1 MLTAVSAEVD
11 QAVGA
16 ARPGTLMAIIKT
28 DSRKL
33 TGTIMSLP
41 TAYLVT
47 TKNLDSFLNAL
58 KTAKAPE
65 RVTNKFLQNLEFS
78 SSNDRLFIGMLK
90 SLGFTDESGVPA
102 KRYFDFLDQSQSA
115 RILADAVREAYSDLF
130 AVNVKAN
137 ELSAEE
143 VKNKLR
149 TLTQGKNSDDVLGWM
164 AKTFKALAD
173 LADWSNSSTA
183 PPPTQPPGE
192 AGVAGED
199 DPGKQPPV
207 KPVEEQHREGPTR
220 LRLKE
225 LHYNI
230 QIVLPETRDVAVFD
244 AIFESLKKHL
254 L

>member
-1 MLTAVSAEVD
+1 MF
-11 QAVGA
+11 
-16 ARPGTLMAIIKT
+16 
-28 DSRKL
+28 
-33 TGTIMSLP
+33 LP
-41 TAYLVT
+41 TAYLIS
-47 TKNLDSFLNAL
+47 TKNLDGFLNAL
-58 KTAKAPE
+58 KTAKAPA

-78 SSNDRLFIGMLK
+78 SSADRLFIGLLK
-90 SLGFTDESGVPA
+90 SLGFTDDSGVPA
-102 KRYFDFLDQSQSA
+102 TRYFDFLDQSQSS

-137 ELSAEE
+137 ELSVDE

-149 TLTQGKNSDDVLGWM
+149 TLTQGKNSDGVLASM
-164 AKTFKALAD
+164 AKTFKALTD
-173 LADWSNSSTA
+173 LADWRSSTV
-183 PPPTQPPGE
+183 PPPQPPDP
-192 AGVAGED
+192 AVVAHED
-199 DPGKQPPV
+199 DPGKLPPA
-207 KPVEEQHREGPTR
+207 KPFEEQHRDSSTR

>member
-1 MLTAVSAEVD
+1 
-11 QAVGA
+11 
-16 ARPGTLMAIIKT
+16 
-28 DSRKL
+28 
-33 TGTIMSLP
+33 MSLP

-47 TKNLDSFLNAL
+47 TKNLDAFLNAL

-65 RVTNKFLQNLEFS
+65 RVTNRFLQNLEFS
-78 SSNDRLFIGMLK
+78 STNDRLFIGMLK
-90 SLGFTDESGVPA
+90 SLGFTDDSGVPA

-115 RILADAVREAYSDLF
+115 RILAEAVREAYSDLF

-164 AKTFKALAD
+164 AKTFKALSD
-173 LADWSNSSTA
+173 LADWSSSTTPLPA
-183 PPPTQPPGE
+183 VQSPDQT
-192 AGVAGED
+192 GVAYED
-199 DPGKQPPV
+199 DSGKQPPA
-207 KPVEEQHREGPTR
+207 KPAEEQHRESSTR

-230 QIVLPETRDVAVFD
+230 QIILPETRDVAVFD

>member
-1 MLTAVSAEVD
+1 
-11 QAVGA
+11 
-16 ARPGTLMAIIKT
+16 
-28 DSRKL
+28 
-33 TGTIMSLP
+33 MSLP

-47 TKNLDSFLNAL
+47 TKNLDGFLNAL
-58 KTAKAPE
+58 KTAKAPD
-65 RVTNKFLQNLEFS
+65 RVNNKFLQNLEFS

-90 SLGFTDESGVPA
+90 SLGFTDESGVPT
-102 KRYFDFLDQSQSA
+102 KRYFDFLDQTQSA
-115 RILADAVREAYSDLF
+115 RLLAEAVREAYSDLF

-143 VKNKLR
+143 VKNKFR
-149 TLTQGKNSDDVLGWM
+149 TLTQGQNSDHVLGLM
-164 AKTFKALAD
+164 AKTFKALTD
-173 LADWSNSSTA
+173 LADWSNSTTPPIAQSSDQTSTA
-183 PPPTQPPGE
+183 PPDEPS
-192 AGVAGED
+192 
-199 DPGKQPPV
+199 KQTLT
-207 KPVEEQHREGPTR
+207 KPDEQHREASNR